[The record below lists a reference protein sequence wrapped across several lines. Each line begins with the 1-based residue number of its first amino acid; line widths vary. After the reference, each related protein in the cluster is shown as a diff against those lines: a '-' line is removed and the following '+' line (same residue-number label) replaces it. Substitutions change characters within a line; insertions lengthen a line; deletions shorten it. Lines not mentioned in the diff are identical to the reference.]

1 VVLVLSRKRNEKI
14 VIGDTITV
22 TVLDI
27 HGEQVQ
33 LGIDA
38 PREIPVHRFE
48 VYQTIHRVTE
58 EAAHSSPANPPTAR
72 PQPAPPPAKGAPSRK
87 PVRRDS
93 GGGDDPAAGGKPPA
107 GGKD

>member
-1 VVLVLSRKRNEKI
+1 MLVLSRKRNEKI

-48 VYQTIHRVTE
+48 VYQTIRRVTE
-58 EAAHSSPANPPTAR
+58 EAARSSPKDL
-72 PQPAPPPAKGAPSRK
+72 PPPRSEPVKPPSDVAAARK
-87 PVRRDS
+87 PRRT
-93 GGGDDPAAGGKPPA
+93 PKPA
-107 GGKD
+107 GDGPATGRMPRDRDDD